1 MLREDVVEASKA
13 STGNFK
19 RGVNDIDFVEMVQQ
33 VIGEFEE
40 KFQEKNLT
48 MMVHFTDEPSI
59 IYADGHDCYQQESNP
74 FMN

>member
-1 MLREDVVEASKA
+1 M
-13 STGNFK
+13 G
-19 RGVNDIDFVEMVQQ
+19 VEMVQQ

-59 IYADGHDCYQQESNP
+59 ILSLIHILHL
-74 FMN
+74 